1 MNSFPKDNN
10 MNSIRS
16 LTFAFVLAAGL
27 AQVQIARAA
36 DIPSD
41 FRVGTMTVRHYGD
54 HGNPLILIP
63 GLACGGWVWDDTVA
77 RLKKDHVLYVVTLAG
92 FDGVAPVQGKLLELA
107 GDSLLQLIRTQ
118 HLDRPVLIGH
128 SLGGTL
134 SIQFAESHSD
144 LISGVVAVDGLP
156 VFPGTEGVP
165 ADQRAKMGE
174 NMRAQMTGTTP
185 EQFGA
190 QQIQFMKTMGTLSET
205 RAVELAGH
213 TSRSDPAATAQY
225 MSEEVA
231 WDLRPGRGSISVPVL
246 EISPYNAADFS
257 NPARPISE
265 PQKTAYYGALLQGT
279 PKLEV
284 VSIAPA
290 RHFVMFDQPDLFAA
304 ALTRFLAA
312 LPAK

>member
-1 MNSFPKDNN
+1 MQP
-10 MNSIRS
+10 IRS
-16 LTFAFVLAAGL
+16 LAFAFGLAAGL
-27 AQVQIARAA
+27 TQTQFVNAA
-36 DIPSD
+36 DVPSD
-41 FRVGTMTVRHYGD
+41 LRIGTMVVKHYGD
-54 HGNPLILIP
+54 HGRPLILIP
-63 GLACGGWVWDDTVA
+63 GLACGGWVWEDTVA

-128 SLGGTL
+128 SLGGTV
-134 SIQFAESHSD
+134 SIQFAELHSD
-144 LISGVVAVDGLP
+144 LISAVIAVDGLP
-156 VFPGTEGVP
+156 VFPGTEAIP
-165 ADQRAKMGE
+165 AAQRAQMGE
-174 NMRAQMTGTTP
+174 NMRVQMAGATP

-190 QQIQFMKTMGTLSET
+190 QQMQFMKTRGTLSET

-225 MSEEVA
+225 VSEDVA
-231 WDLRPGRGSISVPVL
+231 LDLRPGLALISVPVL

-257 NPARPISE
+257 NPARSISE
-265 PQKTAYYGALLQGT
+265 PQMIAYYRALLQGT

-290 RHFVMFDQPDLFAA
+290 RHFVMFDQPDAFAA
-304 ALTRFLAA
+304 ALSRFLAA
-312 LPAK
+312 LPPG

>member
-1 MNSFPKDNN
+1 MKP
-10 MNSIRS
+10 IRS
-16 LTFAFVLAAGL
+16 LTFALALAAGL
-27 AQVQIARAA
+27 AQNQTTKAA
-36 DIPSD
+36 DVPSD
-41 FRVGTMTVRHYGD
+41 FRVGTMTVRHHGD
-54 HGNPLILIP
+54 HGRPLILIP
-63 GLACGGWVWDDTVA
+63 GLAGGGWVWDDTVA

-92 FDGVAPVQGKLLELA
+92 FDGAAPVPGRLLELA

-134 SIQFAESHSD
+134 SIQFAEAHSD
-144 LISGVVAVDGLP
+144 LIAGVVAVDGLP

-174 NMRAQMTGTTP
+174 DMRAQLAGATP

-190 QQIQFMKTMGTLSET
+190 RQMQFMRTMGTLSEA
-205 RAVELAGH
+205 RAVELAAH
-213 TSRSDPAATAQY
+213 ASRSDPAATAQY
-225 MSEEVA
+225 MSEDMA
-231 WDLRPGRGSISVPVL
+231 LDLRAGLASIGVPVL

-265 PQKTAYYGALLQGT
+265 AQKTAYYAALLQGT

-290 RHFVMFDQPDLFAA
+290 RHFVMFDQPDAFAA

-312 LPAK
+312 LPVK